1 MNKLF
6 PIVLVL
12 LCFGFSGTDGHI
24 KGKVVSNKGIP
35 INNCEIEVG
44 YTYEVDFSFFQKF
57 KNLFCSAKIQKK
69 IEMETIKFAKTNING
84 EYFISY
90 LQVGTYDIRCKCEG
104 YETLMKVQNVY
115 MDKTEE
121 VNFIE
126 VAKESLNNE

>member
-6 PIVLVL
+6 PILAL

-24 KGKVVSNKGIP
+24 KGKVISDEGLP
-35 INNCEIEVG
+35 LYNCEIDIG
-44 YTYEVDFSFFQKF
+44 FTYEADLSFFQKF
-57 KNLFCSAKIQKK
+57 KNLFCSTKIQKK
-69 IEMETIKFAKTNING
+69 IEMETIKFARTNING

-104 YETLMKVQNVY
+104 YETLIKAQNVY

-126 VAKESLNNE
+126 VSKEILNNE